1 MTLLNIPCNMLL
13 SWSLMIHD
21 TPIYKQYA
29 HAHISQYPESLLIF
43 VILGLGY
50 MLIFGMLDD
59 LPLSL
64 MLPSLLQYPLRMVA
78 PPSPLSSP
86 EHHKLLQHLKSLI
99 CFTFTGPEIIL
110 QDHINQA
117 IETTPS
123 QNVRFIHKMFIEKVR
138 LTSFSFSLLK
148 WAIPET
154 KAQFSRWEDSRY
166 WIRNNVNWIRNTGH

>member
-1 MTLLNIPCNMLL
+1 MNFITIHINDTIKYSVQYLASCTCL
-13 SWSLMIHD
+13 SAD
-21 TPIYKQYA
+21 
-29 HAHISQYPESLLIF
+29 
-43 VILGLGY
+43 
-50 MLIFGMLDD
+50 MLIYHICDILHH

-117 IETTPS
+117 IETIPS

-154 KAQFSRWEDSRY
+154 EVQFSQ
-166 WIRNNVNWIRNTGH
+166 

>member
-1 MTLLNIPCNMLL
+1 MTLLNIPCNILHPASQL
-13 SWSLMIHD
+13 ICWYIIH
-21 TPIYKQYA
+21 ICN
-29 HAHISQYPESLLIF
+29 
-43 VILGLGY
+43 ILGH
-50 MLIFGMLDD
+50 

-64 MLPSLLQYPLRMVA
+64 TLPSLLQYPLRMVA
-78 PPSPLSSP
+78 PPSPPFSP

-110 QDHINQA
+110 QDHIKQS
-117 IETTPS
+117 IQPPHKMFISSTKCS
-123 QNVRFIHKMFIEKVR
+123 FYIHKMFIEKVR

>member
-1 MTLLNIPCNMLL
+1 MNFITIHINDTIKYSVQYLASCTCL
-13 SWSLMIHD
+13 SAD
-21 TPIYKQYA
+21 
-29 HAHISQYPESLLIF
+29 
-43 VILGLGY
+43 
-50 MLIFGMLDD
+50 MLIYHICDILHH

-78 PPSPLSSP
+78 PPSPPFSP
-86 EHHKLLQHLKSLI
+86 EHHQLLQHLKSLI

-117 IETTPS
+117 IETIPS

-154 KAQFSRWEDSRY
+154 EVQFSQ
-166 WIRNNVNWIRNTGH
+166 

>member
-1 MTLLNIPCNMLL
+1 MNKKINSL
-13 SWSLMIHD
+13 SSIIIRSFSIMNFITIHIND
-21 TPIYKQYA
+21 TIKYSVQYLA
-29 HAHISQYPESLLIF
+29 SCTCLSAD
-43 VILGLGY
+43 
-50 MLIFGMLDD
+50 MLIYHICDILHH

-117 IETTPS
+117 IETIPS

-154 KAQFSRWEDSRY
+154 EVQFSQ
-166 WIRNNVNWIRNTGH
+166 

>member
-1 MTLLNIPCNMLL
+1 MTLLNIPCNILHRASQL
-13 SWSLMIHD
+13 ICWYIIHICD
-21 TPIYKQYA
+21 
-29 HAHISQYPESLLIF
+29 
-43 VILGLGY
+43 ILGH
-50 MLIFGMLDD
+50 

-64 MLPSLLQYPLRMVA
+64 TLPSLLQYPLRMVA

-117 IETTPS
+117 IETIPS
-123 QNVRFIHKMFIEKVR
+123 QNVHFIHKMFIEKVR

-154 KAQFSRWEDSRY
+154 EVQFSQWEDSRY

>member
-1 MTLLNIPCNMLL
+1 
-13 SWSLMIHD
+13 
-21 TPIYKQYA
+21 
-29 HAHISQYPESLLIF
+29 
-43 VILGLGY
+43 
-50 MLIFGMLDD
+50 MLDH

-117 IETTPS
+117 IETIPS

-154 KAQFSRWEDSRY
+154 EVQFSQ
-166 WIRNNVNWIRNTGH
+166 